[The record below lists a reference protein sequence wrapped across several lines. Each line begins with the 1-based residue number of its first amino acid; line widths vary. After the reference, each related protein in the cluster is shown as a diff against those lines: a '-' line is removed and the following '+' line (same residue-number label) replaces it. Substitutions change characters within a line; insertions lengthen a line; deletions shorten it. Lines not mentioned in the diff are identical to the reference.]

1 MKYERK
7 PAMSNRHVS
16 FRSVAVI
23 LTVAFLMTAS
33 AVGQAPQP
41 LSNKNWTVPRTPDG
55 KPDLQGVWSN
65 AIITPLERPAAFAN
79 KEFFTEAEAA
89 DFEKQVFAAND
100 RDRRDGTPEQ
110 DVARAYNDFWFD
122 RGTKVAATRRTS
134 LIIDPK
140 DGKLPAITPEARK
153 RNAER
158 AEARRLHPSD
168 GPEDRP
174 LLERCIN
181 VLSAGPP
188 MIPTVYNNNFQIVQ
202 TPGYVMILNEMI
214 HDARMVPLDGR
225 PQVPGNVRQLLGSSR
240 GHWDGDTLVVE
251 TTNFTD
257 KTNFR
262 GTTENLHL
270 TERFTR
276 ASEDILLYEFT
287 VDDPATFTKPWTAQ
301 IPARKTD
308 GLIYEYACHEG
319 NEGMFGILSGA
330 RAAEKAEEDAKKGS
344 K

>member
-1 MKYERK
+1 
-7 PAMSNRHVS
+7 MSNPDVTVR
-16 FRSVAVI
+16 
-23 LTVAFLMTAS
+23 TVAIILILAFLITAP
-33 AVGQAPQP
+33 AAAQGPQT
-41 LSNKNWTVPRTPDG
+41 LADKNWTPPRTPDG

-65 AIITPLERPAAFAN
+65 AIITPLERPAAFAS

-89 DFEKQVFAAND
+89 GFEKQVFEAND

-140 DGKLPAITPEARK
+140 DGRLPPLTQEARK

-158 AEARRLHPSD
+158 AEARRLHPAD

-202 TPGYVMILNEMI
+202 TPNYVMILNEMI
-214 HDARMVPLDGR
+214 HDARIVPLDGR
-225 PQVPGNVRQLLGSSR
+225 PQLPGNVRQLLGSSR
-240 GHWDGDTLVVE
+240 GHWEGNTLVVE

-262 GTTENLHL
+262 STTENMRL

-287 VDDPATFTKPWTAQ
+287 VDDPATYTKTWTAQ

-319 NEGMFGILSGA
+319 NEGMFGILAGA
-330 RAAEKAEEDAKKGS
+330 RAAEKDEKKES